1 MLIEEGDVRS
11 SVGTQGNGLIGAD
24 TDDYEVVGMME
35 IEGGIRER
43 VLGAGVEAEMGT
55 PLGAAVIYAFQGE
68 RPNIR
73 RRGPGD
79 PDASVGPLGQ
89 LRNEM
94 GVDLSTIGQQ
104 ACGGG
109 RVKAAGHAGIAGRAA
124 RRACM
129 VGATLGKQGG
139 RCALPRAS
147 HGLGSGASTEGRL
160 GVSMHVDGASH
171 GGCLGATTGSASMAL
186 KEKALAPTVV
196 AIRMG
201 GINCGGKLRRAL
213 SIANGGFAGRAVGRT
228 GVVMATLGK
237 QGGGCTLSKA
247 DHDLDNKA
255 NTDGESHCRCPGIA
269 ARSVSM
275 ELEEEARVPAATV
288 VHVGDIDN
296 GGQLG

>member
-213 SIANGGFAGRAVGRT
+213 SIANGGRWVHAI
-228 GVVMATLGK
+228 
-237 QGGGCTLSKA
+237 KA

-288 VHVGDIDN
+288 VQVGGIDN